1 MEERKEH
8 RVDAGILRHR
18 LSDIGTSRDR
28 TGHFDRERV
37 VHKEQGLLR
46 HDGRTALGVC
56 HIWVGVVEL
65 RKRIVQA
72 QTIHVAVDATTV
84 RVRFVRNVGG
94 LAADNGAQLT
104 RELQHRVSDGFKI
117 EAVQISAPEEAITRI
132 ELQRINGTLSS
143 DERIEV
149 RIGVQAV
156 GGARH
161 DEAVHPLD
169 GPAVRHELA
178 GEPIE

>member
-18 LSDIGTSRDR
+18 LGDFRPGGHRS
-28 TGHFDRERV
+28 GHFDGEWV
-37 VHKEQGLLR
+37 VHEEQRLLR

-72 QTIHVAVDATTV
+72 QPIHVAVDAATV
-84 RVRFVRNVGG
+84 GVRFVRNIGG

-104 RELQHRVSDGFKI
+104 RELQH
-117 EAVQISAPEEAITRI
+117 
-132 ELQRINGTLSS
+132 
-143 DERIEV
+143 
-149 RIGVQAV
+149 
-156 GGARH
+156 
-161 DEAVHPLD
+161 
-169 GPAVRHELA
+169 
-178 GEPIE
+178 